1 MKEEWAISSEAA
13 AEVIA
18 LINEYLTQGGSG
30 FDREKLEIACEAL
43 AWADRIRIINKEE
56 DYDEED

>member
-43 AWADRIRIINKEE
+43 AWADRIRIISKEE

>member
-1 MKEEWAISSEAA
+1 MKEEWAISSDAA

-30 FDREKLEIACEAL
+30 FDREK
-43 AWADRIRIINKEE
+43 RSEE
-56 DYDEED
+56 HTSELQSH